1 MPTAR
6 ERSGPPVV
14 LATVTPG
21 LEAVAIAEIIE
32 TVAGAVIVST
42 SRGKVYARVPAL
54 DPALTALRTVDN
66 LYLYLG
72 EVEVGVRRVDL
83 SALGTAVAS
92 LGGVIGL
99 FRHRESDW
107 GDSPSF
113 VVNASRIGKQAYSRF
128 DAATAVAQAIALKVP
143 GWTNAT
149 PAVIHTVARRDLDDE
164 GDAAPRFAR
173 STVELRLDILGQRG
187 VVGWRLTPPSFR
199 FRGQIRAF
207 APGSI
212 LPTVAHALVRMSE
225 PRNDDVFLDPFAGTG
240 TILAERATTDA
251 LAVIGTE
258 IESDLI
264 PGLRP
269 GRVGASASGS
279 RVFEADARRLPVRDG
294 TVDAVVSN
302 LPFGRQV
309 LDEDAIVPLYI
320 DAARELRRVMSPNG
334 RAILMTTRVDVI
346 EAAMGAAGFVGEV
359 LTTISLNGQNPSVLR
374 YIRV

>member
-1 MPTAR
+1 
-6 ERSGPPVV
+6 
-14 LATVTPG
+14 
-21 LEAVAIAEIIE
+21 
-32 TVAGAVIVST
+32 
-42 SRGKVYARVPAL
+42 
-54 DPALTALRTVDN
+54 
-66 LYLYLG
+66 
-72 EVEVGVRRVDL
+72 
-83 SALGTAVAS
+83 
-92 LGGVIGL
+92 
-99 FRHRESDW
+99 
-107 GDSPSF
+107 
-113 VVNASRIGKQAYSRF
+113 
-128 DAATAVAQAIALKVP
+128 
-143 GWTNAT
+143 
-149 PAVIHTVARRDLDDE
+149 
-164 GDAAPRFAR
+164 
-173 STVELRLDILGQRG
+173 
-187 VVGWRLTPPSFR
+187 
-199 FRGQIRAF
+199 
-207 APGSI
+207 
-212 LPTVAHALVRMSE
+212 MSE

-258 IESDLI
+258 IDSDVI

-269 GRVGASASGS
+269 GRVGASANGS

-320 DAARELRRVMSPNG
+320 DAASELRRVMSPNG

>member
-1 MPTAR
+1 M
-6 ERSGPPVV
+6 V

-21 LEAVAIAEIIE
+21 LEAVAIAEIVE

-42 SRGKVYARVPAL
+42 SRGKVYVRVPGL
-54 DPALTALRTVDN
+54 DEALTSLRTVDN

-83 SALGTAVAS
+83 SALGNAVAS

-107 GDSPSF
+107 GESPSF
-113 VVNASRIGKQAYSRF
+113 VVNASRIGKQTYSRF
-128 DAATAVAQAIALKVP
+128 DAATAVAQAIASKVP

-149 PAVIHTVARRDLDDE
+149 PAVIHTVARRDHEDE
-164 GDAAPRFAR
+164 SDATPRFAR
-173 STVELRLDILGQRG
+173 STVELRVDILGQRG
-187 VVGWRLTPPSFR
+187 VVGWRLTPASFR
-199 FRGQIRAF
+199 FRGQMRAF
-207 APGSI
+207 APGSL

-225 PRNDDVFLDPFAGTG
+225 PRIDDVFLDPFAGTG
-240 TILAERATTDA
+240 TILDERASTEA
-251 LAVIGTE
+251 LAIIGTE
-258 IESDLI
+258 IKSDLI

-269 GRVGASASGS
+269 GRVGASDANSP
-279 RVFEADARRLPVRDG
+279 VIEADARHLPVRDG

-320 DAARELRRVMSPNG
+320 DTARELRRIMAPNG

-359 LTTISLNGQNPSVLR
+359 LTTISLNGQNPAVMR